1 MAKVERDRWRFHNE
15 QKTWREWNGKYW
27 EAIPH
32 EDVGDVIHH
41 QVKSFI
47 KTDTWI
53 ENCLKSLERELRH
66 RQWMPQSQSVRAFA
80 NGVVDMETLALTP
93 HNPEHYNTSIIHRDW
108 WQPDG
113 EPIKDPLEALR
124 QYCPHIYDAWHHAM
138 GGDERKILKLLAI
151 CNGVLA
157 WRFSTLQKFI
167 HLIGKP
173 GTGKGT
179 FSRILGSLVG
189 EENTKASKL
198 SRLGGEY
205 DVAHWIDSQ
214 LLTLPDEGNKYSEDA
229 LDTIKSMT
237 GGDAIPYRQIFKEVG
252 SSPFY
257 GTLLII
263 SNDPIFRGETGAIK
277 RRLCLV
283 EFDIPIINRN
293 SLAEELMLRE
303 IPRLTY
309 CALSMPSL
317 KVDAIVNGLG
327 EHEIPSFNSKA
338 WELETAENSVADF
351 LDTELVPISNCKVY
365 VKDVYSEYT
374 KFCSHTG
381 QKAVAMNKFS
391 SRLITASDFVGW
403 EIERGKARNGSYIIG
418 VDIREEIKHQH
429 IPTPSEVFKKAEK
442 AYSPNQPSQ
451 PSQPDRARVP
461 AVTPIVTEP
470 SQEPS
475 QPSQEQIP
483 IDFSASARVEA
494 PIPSPSPS
502 KTECDDTGDDT
513 VMVDVTA
520 GMPTQQGRDG
530 CDDTLGGCRSENE
543 QPEKTEPLSDPW
555 RSAPTTEKSVSN
567 DFIPPPWGCPGM
579 KVKIKD
585 LDDGVQNEG
594 MLIRLLDDGGWT
606 VFWENIKIVSDHSQ
620 EELSPLSDGDNP
632 NVHQESE
639 GRSNETAQPDSSTTQ
654 SEVSADDLSTQEV
667 REPIPVATKTEDDLP
682 YSLGELLWIKHSEG
696 KLPAMITGLPD
707 ESGKW
712 ECKYLFRLKWRTDR
726 FEPDGLEKRPSGNY
740 SIDDKV
746 LTVTPGTEC
755 MEAIITG
762 VQDDEGEWEVM
773 INLDGKWHEGYR
785 YPPEELRPR

>member
-1 MAKVERDRWRFHNE
+1 MWLWIAISEKSPKLREIHGLSHALEERGCDVRVCVWEPKSKEKEGMDDFIVDGGDFEQVIKMALTIAAWEKQFYNDCTQVTQSKQSGKKDEPPTPVQFAQELAKVERDRWRFHNE

-303 IPRLTY
+303 IPQLTY

-475 QPSQEQIP
+475 QPSHEQIP

-494 PIPSPSPS
+494 PTPSPSPS
-502 KTECDDTGDDT
+502 KTECDDTG
-513 VMVDVTA
+513 TA
-520 GMPTQQGRDG
+520 GMPTHQGRDG
-530 CDDTLGGCRSENE
+530 CDDTLPKLR
-543 QPEKTEPLSDPW
+543 
-555 RSAPTTEKSVSN
+555 V
-567 DFIPPPWGCPGM
+567 
-579 KVKIKD
+579 
-585 LDDGVQNEG
+585 GVQV
-594 MLIRLLDDGGWT
+594 W
-606 VFWENIKIVSDHSQ
+606 V
-620 EELSPLSDGDNP
+620 
-632 NVHQESE
+632 
-639 GRSNETAQPDSSTTQ
+639 
-654 SEVSADDLSTQEV
+654 
-667 REPIPVATKTEDDLP
+667 
-682 YSLGELLWIKHSEG
+682 
-696 KLPAMITGLPD
+696 IT
-707 ESGKW
+707 
-712 ECKYLFRLKWRTDR
+712 
-726 FEPDGLEKRPSGNY
+726 PDGEK
-740 SIDDKV
+740 
-746 LTVTPGTEC
+746 L
-755 MEAIITG
+755 EAIITHP
-762 VQDDEGEWEVM
+762 QDENEAWGCQVKIGARDEDWNGTY
-773 INLDGKWHEGYR
+773 HYR
-785 YPPEELRPR
+785 SDELELRE